1 MEDNVTDIKWN
12 KSTCSY
18 CGFGCGLMVG
28 VKQGKV
34 VKITV
39 NVINNNVIIKV
50 CDTGI
55 GIETDDI
62 PKLFSPFVRLQ
73 TSLTYKTSG
82 GTGLGPYLVK
92 KIAKDFL
99 RGDVEVKSEFG
110 KGSTFTLSVPVELEE
125 KV

>member
-1 MEDNVTDIKWN
+1 MGIIKWN

-34 VKITV
+34 VEITV

-50 CDTGI
+50 CDT
-55 GIETDDI
+55 
-62 PKLFSPFVRLQ
+62 
-73 TSLTYKTSG
+73 TS

-99 RGDVEVKSEFG
+99 PGDVEVKSEFG

>member
-18 CGFGCGLMVG
+18 CGFGWLMVG

>member
-1 MEDNVTDIKWN
+1 
-12 KSTCSY
+12 
-18 CGFGCGLMVG
+18 MVG

-99 RGDVEVKSEFG
+99 PGDVEVKSEFG